1 MSGRRGYRAWST
13 VRAAAVVGSVAV
25 CGCQWF
31 IDDADREVYRLLD
44 RRQMDALGEKHDA
57 RLAREK
63 GPWKT
68 GSDAYEFVPHPI
80 DSGIP
85 EAFTRA
91 APKAAH
97 DDGEAEDEGAADS
110 GAEASATQPPPATQ
124 PATTAPNDPLADR
137 EAFRQALLEATGL
150 RDTAGAA
157 AEPIELGLE
166 IPDITRAR
174 ATTQPAPGARMF
186 TLSGAL
192 KQGLE
197 TGRTYQSAKETLY
210 LAILDLTLERHFW
223 TPRLFGDVEARFAD
237 FGQVRN
243 FDRAMEAVSTVGVEQ
258 NLPYGGQVTA
268 QLVNTLARDLGRHV
282 TSGESGSILVQADI
296 PLLRGAGRV
305 AYESRY
311 RAERE
316 VVYAVRAFERF
327 RREFLVDVAATY
339 FRLLSA
345 KQQLVNGY
353 EAVVGTERTTRRTV
367 ARAQLELDR
376 PIDAQQSIVDLLRGL
391 ISQEQSKTN
400 YDLQKDQFKILLGLD
415 TEVMID
421 VPAQQELEDELNASL
436 IVPGVSIAEAVETGL
451 KYRLELIT
459 VLDQIGDAERGV
471 AIAQNGLL
479 PDLNLRGS
487 VQTGTDPDHLN
498 SADFN
503 TERTMWQGTIQ
514 LELPLDRKAE
524 RNAYRRSQIFVRRA
538 ERNHSL
544 ARDQVRRDVR
554 DAKRRLDLALFQ
566 LDSETASARL
576 SEEQLRAT
584 VFQYENPPP
593 IARGGLRQ
601 IDIDVLLDAEDRA
614 RRAKDNLARAQSD
627 VWTRILELFLATGTL
642 RVDDDGHWVELTKAP
657 E

>member
-13 VRAAAVVGSVAV
+13 VRAAAVVGSVAI

-57 RLAREK
+57 RLAREQ
-63 GPWKT
+63 GPWKI
-68 GSDAYEFVPHPI
+68 GSDAYDFVPHPI
-80 DSGIP
+80 DSAIP
-85 EAFTRA
+85 EVFTRA
-91 APKAAH
+91 
-97 DDGEAEDEGAADS
+97 
-110 GAEASATQPPPATQ
+110 PPATQ
-124 PATTAPNDPLADR
+124 PATTAPSDPLADR
-137 EAFRQALLEATGL
+137 ESLRQALIKATGL
-150 RDTAGAA
+150 RNTAGAA
-157 AEPIELGLE
+157 AEPVQLDLKV
-166 IPDITRAR
+166 PDITRAR
-174 ATTQPAPGARMF
+174 ATTQPAPGARML
-186 TLSGAL
+186 TLADAL

-197 TGRTYQSAKETLY
+197 TGRTYQSAKEMLY
-210 LAILDLTLERHFW
+210 LALLDLTLERHFW
-223 TPRLFGDVEARFAD
+223 TPRLFGDVEASFAD

-268 QLVNTLARDLGRHV
+268 QIVNTLARDLGRHV

-316 VVYAVRAFERF
+316 VIYAVRAFERF
-327 RREFLVDVAATY
+327 RREFLVDVAASY
-339 FRLLSA
+339 FRLLST

-353 EAVVGTERTTRRTV
+353 ELVVGTERTTRRSV
-367 ARAQLELDR
+367 ARVQLELDR
-376 PIDAQQSIVDLLRGL
+376 PIDGQQTIVNLLTSL
-391 ISQEQSKTN
+391 IGQESGKTN
-400 YDLQKDQFKILLGLD
+400 YDLQRDQFKILLGLD

-436 IVPGVSIAEAVETGL
+436 IVPDVSIAEAVETAL
-451 KYRLELIT
+451 KYRLDLIT
-459 VLDQIGDAERGV
+459 VLDQVGDAERGV
-471 AIAQNGLL
+471 EIAQNGLL

-503 TERTMWQGTIQ
+503 TERTTWRGSIQ

-544 ARDQVRRDVR
+544 ARDQVRRDAR
-554 DAKRRLDLALFQ
+554 NAKRQLDLALFQ
-566 LDSETASARL
+566 LDSQTASVRL

-584 VFQYENPPP
+584 NFQFENPPP
-593 IARGGLRQ
+593 IVRGGLRA
-601 IDIDVLLDAEDRA
+601 ITIDVLLEAEA
-614 RRAKDNLARAQSD
+614 RHQGVKNGLARAQSD
-627 VWTRILELFLATGTL
+627 VWTRILELSLATGTL
-642 RVDDDGHWVELTKAP
+642 RVDDDGRWVESAAVP